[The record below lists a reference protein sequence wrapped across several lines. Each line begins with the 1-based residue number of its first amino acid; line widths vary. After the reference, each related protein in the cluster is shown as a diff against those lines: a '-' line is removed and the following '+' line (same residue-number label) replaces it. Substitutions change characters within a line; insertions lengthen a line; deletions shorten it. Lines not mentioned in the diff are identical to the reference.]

1 VRRATKDAQVARIV
15 CGVMLCVFVC
25 VLLVGLGVV
34 GPGMIL
40 GRMDAVD
47 LDFFFFFG
55 SGTGRGDFWEGGK
68 GGRVNGYDR
77 VWN

>member
-47 LDFFFFFG
+47 LDFFFFWQRDG
-55 SGTGRGDFWEGGK
+55 KRGFL
-68 GGRVNGYDR
+68 GGRKGR
-77 VWN
+77 AGKWL